1 MNQQSNSK
9 KWAIAV
15 ILLFSMQLA
24 YAALSFTGIIDEKTK
39 NSKYSLRSLHQYSKK
54 GLSLSAIKSTLQYR
68 GMFFPLNSSSSFTKT
83 EITSMI
89 QYDNGHTSYVYPY
102 KIKVKVP
109 KFKTPQPSH

>member
-1 MNQQSNSK
+1 MSQESNSK

-39 NSKYSLRSLHQYSKK
+39 TSKYSLRSLHQYSRK
-54 GLSLSAIKSTLQYR
+54 GLSLNAIKSTLQYR

-83 EITSMI
+83 EMTSMI
-89 QYDNGHTSYVYPY
+89 QYDNGNTTYVYPY

-109 KFKTPQPSH
+109 KFKTPQPNH